1 MLSNFLEINLQFTY
15 RKVVIFFLIC
25 ASSYQK
31 INFHKIAVFPMF
43 LAKAFTSGAVILSK
57 QCENSGEGFE
67 FGFGDGDFG

>member
-1 MLSNFLEINLQFTY
+1 
-15 RKVVIFFLIC
+15 
-25 ASSYQK
+25 
-31 INFHKIAVFPMF
+31 MF